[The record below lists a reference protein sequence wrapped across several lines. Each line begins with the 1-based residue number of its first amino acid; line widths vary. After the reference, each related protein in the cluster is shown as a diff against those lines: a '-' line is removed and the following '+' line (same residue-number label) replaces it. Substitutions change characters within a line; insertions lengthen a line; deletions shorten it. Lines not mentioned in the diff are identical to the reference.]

1 MVSQTQPLPSES
13 LLSTGDRETKA
24 SLLSRGDYDNDHQQR
39 IGRTVCVRLRGRPE
53 HETGN
58 KQRRW
63 RLEGKDGQSPRG
75 TDGEV
80 WSNKHEQSLRGEVR
94 GGRLRNGSTPTG
106 LSRHC
111 LSRKT

>member
-1 MVSQTQPLPSES
+1 MGQRWPSLTQELLAASLLCVRDTMVSQTQPLPSES

-58 KQRRW
+58 K
-63 RLEGKDGQSPRG
+63 
-75 TDGEV
+75 
-80 WSNKHEQSLRGEVR
+80 
-94 GGRLRNGSTPTG
+94 
-106 LSRHC
+106 
-111 LSRKT
+111 